1 MANPRKAKGTR
12 WESDIVKY
20 LRANGFPEA
29 RRVVQAG
36 MADDGDIHVRDF
48 VIQAKAYR
56 SIAEG
61 INEGVKGYKIQ
72 RVNAGLPYG
81 VSIVKRPGKNVREG
95 YVVMDLEDFTA
106 FLRDYYARPEAP
118 DL

>member
-36 MADDGDIHVRDF
+36 FADDGDIHVLDF

-56 SIAEG
+56 NITEAF
-61 INEGVKGYKIQ
+61 NEGVKGYKVQ
-72 RVNAGLPYG
+72 RVNAGLPFG
-81 VSIVKRPGKNVREG
+81 VAIVKRPNKNVREG
-95 YVVMDLEDFTA
+95 YAVMDLEDFTA
-106 FLRDYYARPEAP
+106 FLRDYYGRSGAPES
-118 DL
+118 